1 MTPQTAIAIAV
12 LISIFGIFFGVC
24 MCCIVRQW
32 IHERCGGEIYPEP
45 VAPVSEDDLLRAA
58 ETARSA
64 VARPALAKAAAQ
76 EMPHCI
82 VVHPGLCEGHGGAVA
97 LGLALALAI
106 PDNICAYGNGSGAER
121 RGAERFGAI
130 ER

>member
-32 IHERCGGEIYPEP
+32 IHERCGGEIYPEA

-58 ETARSA
+58 EIARGA
-64 VARPALAKAAAQ
+64 IARQPPAAEPAQ
-76 EMPHCI
+76 ERAHCI
-82 VVHPGLCEGHGGAVA
+82 VVQPGLCEGDGGAVA

-106 PDNICAYGNGSGAER
+106 PDNICAYGNGSGAKP
-121 RGAERFGAI
+121 GLAI